1 MAITTKTKIINL
13 AEELIRTR
21 GYTAFSYKDIAT
33 VLKVK
38 NAAIHYHFP
47 SKEQLGRAVLERR
60 RRQFKEA
67 TASWASLPY
76 LEQLQRLMNV
86 YKKSQQQ
93 QWVCLVGALGPA
105 YPVLPTSMQTSLTQM
120 TLDIKTWTMALLEEG
135 KAAQVFNFKE
145 TIEEKSLMIVTSLL
159 SSLIIS
165 RVMQPNSTDIVIEG
179 LLKSI

>member
-1 MAITTKTKIINL
+1 MAITTKAKIINL
-13 AEELIRTR
+13 AEELIRTK

-47 SKEQLGRAVLERR
+47 SKEQLGRAVLERTR
-60 RRQFKEA
+60 TQFKEA

-76 LEQLQRLMNV
+76 LEQLQRLMNI
-86 YKKSQQQ
+86 YKRSHQQ

-105 YPVLPTSMQTSLTQM
+105 YPALPASMQVSLTQM
-120 TLDIKTWTMALLEEG
+120 TLEIKTWTMALLEKG
-135 KAAQVFNFKE
+135 KAAQVFDFKE
-145 TIEEKSLMIVTSLL
+145 SIEEKSLMIVTALL
-159 SSLIIS
+159 SSLILS
-165 RVMQPNSTDIVIEG
+165 RVMQPNSTDIIMGG